1 MPNEGSQ
8 RVELATAVIPIEVD
22 STKAEQA
29 IEDLRKRIADDL
41 GGAVKDATVAL
52 GDIRASQST
61 ESASG
66 RDRES
71 QTLQTALLAKMSA
84 DIGDIANLLRQ
95 LVQNQSGEG
104 EVA

>member
-1 MPNEGSQ
+1 MANEGSQ
-8 RVELATAVIPIEVD
+8 RIELATAVIPIEVD

-29 IEDLRKRIADDL
+29 IEDLRKRIADDI

-52 GDIRASQST
+52 GDIRSSQST

-71 QTLQTALLAKMSA
+71 QTLQTALLATMSA
-84 DIGDIANLLRQ
+84 DIGEIASLLRQ
-95 LVQNQSGEG
+95 LVQNQFGEG
-104 EVA
+104 EVR